1 MRTYFSRFAEGKE
14 HIYNGSVVI
23 PSRMLADVHAHNTNV
38 CSVCSCSSVRC
49 KTCKHICRGNTFV
62 SNVTRKGY
70 HVVGYASTMNCA
82 TENVVYLISCRKC
95 GVQYVGET
103 SQKMCSRFNNHRN
116 RLKSM
121 ANLYLYNHFNSD
133 GHTED
138 DMCIMPI
145 EKIDDFGS
153 RSASTSK
160 RLEGEDYW
168 CRELC
173 TYYPYGLNDNVRGVG
188 NISKMKNNTIN
199 SGV

>member
-1 MRTYFSRFAEGKE
+1 
-14 HIYNGSVVI
+14 
-23 PSRMLADVHAHNTNV
+23 
-38 CSVCSCSSVRC
+38 
-49 KTCKHICRGNTFV
+49 
-62 SNVTRKGY
+62 
-70 HVVGYASTMNCA
+70 MNCA
-82 TENVVYLISCRKC
+82 TENVVYFISCEKC

-103 SQKMCSRFNNHRN
+103 SQKMCSRFNNHWN

-138 DMCIMPI
+138 DLCTMPI
-145 EKIDDFGS
+145 EIIDDLRS

-173 TYYPYGLNDNVRGVG
+173 TYYVYVLNDNVRGVG
-188 NISKMKNNTIN
+188 NISKMKNYML
-199 SGV
+199 VRPC